1 MFEIASKIL
10 PPSQSVKSLHPWI
23 DSQKFESA
31 PQLDVLRE
39 ILDRVAIA
47 VDQRVKYGG
56 KPVKVIFDLD
66 STIFDVKPRSLRILK
81 EFASTREAREMGQDL
96 VDWCLGLSAHRLVYT
111 LHETAEANAYPKGHP
126 NGEEFLK
133 RAFQFWLKRFFTH
146 SYVQVDH
153 PVPGAADY
161 VRAVVDRGAVA
172 VYLTGRDWPGMGR
185 GTQAML
191 SHWGFPLGAGE
202 GELIMKPSFGTDDA
216 EFKDAALRDLR
227 IHAEA
232 VALFDNEP
240 ANFHV
245 FEKNFPAAHLVFFH
259 SNCSSKE
266 AKTVNKIYRIESF
279 LH

>member
-10 PPSQSVKSLHPWI
+10 PPSRSVRSLHPWI
-23 DSQKFESA
+23 ESQRFEA
-31 PQLDVLRE
+31 VPQKDVLDQ
-39 ILDRVAIA
+39 ILRLVEEAVRRRVR
-47 VDQRVKYGG
+47 QGG

-66 STIFDVKPRSLRILK
+66 STLFDVKPRSLRILK
-81 EFASTREAREMGQDL
+81 EFAATPEAREFGSEY
-96 VDWCLGLSAHRLVYT
+96 VNWCQGLQAHQLVYT
-111 LHETAEANAYPKGHP
+111 IQESAAANGFPRGAK
-126 NGEEFLK
+126 GEEFLK
-133 RAFQFWLKRFFTH
+133 KAFQYWMGRFFTH

-161 VRAVVDRGAVA
+161 VKAVVDRGAVA

-191 SHWGFPLGAGE
+191 RHWGFPLCTGE
-202 GELIMKPSFGTDDA
+202 GELVMKPSFGTDDS

-227 IHAEA
+227 IHGEA

-259 SNCSSKE
+259 SNCSGKE
-266 AKTVNKIYRIESF
+266 AKAVSKIYRIESF
-279 LH
+279 LR